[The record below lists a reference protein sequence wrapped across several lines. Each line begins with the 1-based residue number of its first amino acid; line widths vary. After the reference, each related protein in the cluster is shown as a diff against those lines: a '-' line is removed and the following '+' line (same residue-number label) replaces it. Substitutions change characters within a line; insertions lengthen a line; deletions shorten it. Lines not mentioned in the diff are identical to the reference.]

1 MGQPARS
8 ALAEAVEAKLARW
21 ARAGAAQE
29 YYALGKRGPIKEQV
43 VSDLNRFGGAMGP
56 YIDSVLQLRTVAYI
70 NATPIDHLPSGHR
83 FVATMCPKRSTFGH
97 FWAMAWE
104 MGSTHIIN
112 LTHEA
117 DKVGSDPSDK
127 RERYWPP
134 FDHAVDAEAVSCW
147 LAVPELIGAEHLPS
161 VPGLSR
167 YHVRLTHGSGQQ
179 RMVQVLWY
187 SRWIDFAD
195 SHMIGTEAFY
205 RNAAHV
211 LALAYAIR
219 DVPLANWPVVHCSAG
234 VGRTGTFVVL
244 LEALARLDSVG
255 SDVRRLDQLI
265 ASSVEATRE
274 RRLWMVKSDF
284 EFATIYAALA
294 VHLRE
299 QLRPDFVVGAWRA
312 GDFSEAAARPMLAA
326 GAPELD
332 ACGRYNDPLKTP
344 EAFYSRLRAPPSG

>member
-1 MGQPARS
+1 
-8 ALAEAVEAKLARW
+8 
-21 ARAGAAQE
+21 
-29 YYALGKRGPIKEQV
+29 
-43 VSDLNRFGGAMGP
+43 
-56 YIDSVLQLRTVAYI
+56 
-70 NATPIDHLPSGHR
+70 
-83 FVATMCPKRSTFGH
+83 
-97 FWAMAWE
+97 MAWE

-244 LEALARLDSVG
+244 CVSAARPPRAAPCRTRPPPAARTRHGHLVEPRAAPRLPAPRRLEALARLDSVG